1 MLSKS
6 ITIVVADF
14 LALPNSKKIHSVYT
28 PMEKDELTELTN
40 SSGEGLIE
48 IHFIELSKF
57 RKYIKGKNIMEIVR
71 ENNLYK
77 WLVFILDPSNEV
89 IEVISKS
96 DKVVNRA
103 TKALRE
109 LSSDDEAKMK
119 YMDREK
125 ARLDK
130 ISALFSAEKK
140 GERKGEMREKIKIAK
155 AMIKEGFSVEN
166 IMKLTELKR
175 EEIEELPKK

>member
-1 MLSKS
+1 
-6 ITIVVADF
+6 
-14 LALPNSKKIHSVYT
+14 
-28 PMEKDELTELTN
+28 MEKDELTELTN

-89 IEVISKS
+89 IEMISKS

-109 LSSDDEAKMK
+109 LSSDDEARMK

>member
-1 MLSKS
+1 M
-6 ITIVVADF
+6 
-14 LALPNSKKIHSVYT
+14 
-28 PMEKDELTELTN
+28 
-40 SSGEGLIE
+40 
-48 IHFIELSKF
+48 
-57 RKYIKGKNIMEIVR
+57 
-71 ENNLYK
+71 
-77 WLVFILDPSNEV
+77 
-89 IEVISKS
+89 ISKS

-103 TKALRE
+103 TKALQE
-109 LSSDDEAKMK
+109 LSSDNEAKMK

-140 GERKGEMREKIKIAK
+140 AEMREKIKIAK

-175 EEIEELPKK
+175 EEIAELPKK

>member
-1 MLSKS
+1 
-6 ITIVVADF
+6 
-14 LALPNSKKIHSVYT
+14 
-28 PMEKDELTELTN
+28 
-40 SSGEGLIE
+40 
-48 IHFIELSKF
+48 
-57 RKYIKGKNIMEIVR
+57 MEIVR

-89 IEVISKS
+89 IEMISKS

-109 LSSDDEAKMK
+109 LSSDDEARMK